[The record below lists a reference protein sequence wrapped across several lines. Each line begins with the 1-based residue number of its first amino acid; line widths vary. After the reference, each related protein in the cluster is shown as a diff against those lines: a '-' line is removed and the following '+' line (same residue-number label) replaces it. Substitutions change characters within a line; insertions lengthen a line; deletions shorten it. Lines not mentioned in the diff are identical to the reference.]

1 MCIRDRLNI
10 AKEWILARWA
20 ERTSWDGAI
29 IIGVSVCVLVAAPII
44 EWLAWPTLLYG
55 IYTLVKSELA

>member
-1 MCIRDRLNI
+1 MV
-10 AKEWILARWA
+10 EWIQNAREWISDRVQ

>member
-1 MCIRDRLNI
+1 MDMLNI
-10 AKEWILARWA
+10 AKEWILARWS
-20 ERTSWDGAI
+20 ERTSWDGAV

-44 EWLAWPTLLYG
+44 EWLAGPTLLYG

>member
-1 MCIRDRLNI
+1 MDMLNI

-20 ERTSWDGAI
+20 ERTSWDGAV

-44 EWLAWPTLLYG
+44 EWLARPTLLYG

>member
-1 MCIRDRLNI
+1 MDMLNI
-10 AKEWILARWA
+10 AKEWILARWS
-20 ERTSWDGAI
+20 ERPSWDGAI

-44 EWLAWPTLLYG
+44 EWLAWPVLLYG